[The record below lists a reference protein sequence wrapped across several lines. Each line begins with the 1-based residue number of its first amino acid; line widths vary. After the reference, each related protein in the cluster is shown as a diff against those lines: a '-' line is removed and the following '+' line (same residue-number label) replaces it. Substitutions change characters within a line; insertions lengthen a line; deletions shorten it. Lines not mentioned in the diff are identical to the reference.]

1 MKRSLAMSPTRRRP
15 LVAVLAVLGLAG
27 CEGRNPVRP
36 VPPPTAPATQAP
48 EPPAPAPSAPPTPA
62 PSEPPP
68 PSPTNHPPALTL
80 TGGGSCHP
88 HVNQP
93 CRVEFQADVRDRDG
107 DSFRLEWRGCT
118 SGTGFT
124 ELCTI
129 DRPGEHTATVTATD
143 AHGATARASATAR
156 GTNLPPVVRIG
167 GPRPPDPAPANTVY
181 PIAGAEPHDPDDYAS
196 DNSACPYARVTAT
209 GPCHVS
215 FAVCGGV
222 GDVFD
227 FDIRTL
233 AGPGTCVVEAS
244 VTDPWGLVGRDTLTF
259 RVRAP

>member
-1 MKRSLAMSPTRRRP
+1 MSATRRRC
-15 LVAVLAVLGLAG
+15 LVAVVAVLSLAG
-27 CEGRNPVRP
+27 CEGRNPVEP
-36 VPPPTAPATQAP
+36 VTPPTVPVTTAPQA
-48 EPPAPAPSAPPTPA
+48 PTPA
-62 PSEPPP
+62 PSAAPSPTPPEPDP
-68 PSPTNHPPALTL
+68 PSSTNHPPTVTL

-88 HVNQP
+88 HPTAP
-93 CRVEFQADVRDRDG
+93 CKVEFQAEVRDRDG
-107 DSFRLEWRGCT
+107 DTVRLEWRGCT

-129 DRPGEHTATVTATD
+129 DRPGEHTATVIATD
-143 AHGATARASATAR
+143 AHGATAKASGTAR
-156 GTNLPPVVRIG
+156 GTNLPPVVKIG

-181 PIAGAEPHDPDDYAS
+181 PIAGGEPHDPDDYGT
-196 DNSACPYARVTAT
+196 DNSACPHARVTAT
-209 GPCHVS
+209 GPCRVS
-215 FAVCGGV
+215 FALCGGI

-259 RVRAP
+259 RVLAP